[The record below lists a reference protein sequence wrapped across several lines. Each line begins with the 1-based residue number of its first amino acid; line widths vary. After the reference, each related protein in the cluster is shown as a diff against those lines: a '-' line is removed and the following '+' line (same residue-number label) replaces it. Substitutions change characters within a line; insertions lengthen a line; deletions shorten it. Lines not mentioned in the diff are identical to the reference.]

1 MQRPPAGADTKMKG
15 PKNLIM
21 ATQRQI
27 EANRR
32 NAQKSTGP
40 KTPEGCEI
48 VSRNA
53 LTHGLTAARAV
64 VLPEEEEEF
73 DRFATTMRGEWDAQG
88 LLERFFPDRFIQCA
102 WRLERVRRVETGVL
116 LALRQKEAVVTAQD
130 EPLLLDPAMLGRA
143 YIEGNGVLTRLSRY
157 ERQLERSLREAQREL
172 ELAIYARHMQVN
184 IFYARNL
191 RKFPR
196 PARFAD
202 RKRTTST
209 GKQANRDPTECRQ
222 HTRRRG
228 FSASRERPRGETLGL
243 RWRKPSSREEIP
255 VSAKQTQF

>member
-1 MQRPPAGADTKMKG
+1 
-15 PKNLIM
+15 M

-191 RKFPR
+191 RKFPPPGAVR
-196 PARFAD
+196 RQVEGFN
-202 RKRTTST
+202 RKA
-209 GKQANRDPTECRQ
+209 GQP
-222 HTRRRG
+222 
-228 FSASRERPRGETLGL
+228 
-243 RWRKPSSREEIP
+243 
-255 VSAKQTQF
+255 